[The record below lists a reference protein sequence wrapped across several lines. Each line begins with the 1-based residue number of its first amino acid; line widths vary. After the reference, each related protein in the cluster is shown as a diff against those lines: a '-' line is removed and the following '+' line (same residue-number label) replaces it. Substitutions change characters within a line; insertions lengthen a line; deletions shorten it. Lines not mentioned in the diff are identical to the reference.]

1 MERNLVTEDNYMLS
15 LDKEAGMYFWIVAK
29 KEQMNEIKNLMTVSE
44 KGYRFKH
51 SNISNCSKPCKQTY
65 SDDEM
70 SSENCGCQSSATN
83 QHEDQ

>member
-44 KGYRFKH
+44 KRIQIQTFQYLQLLQTLQT
-51 SNISNCSKPCKQTY
+51 NIQ
-65 SDDEM
+65 
-70 SSENCGCQSSATN
+70 
-83 QHEDQ
+83 